1 MSDAPAASCVNE
13 ISTRVSHHR
22 FTAVEIGWPFRS
34 GLEGCIVDCSQ
45 DIGWQRTFGH
55 GRKLWRTCSVA
66 ALIWIPRF
74 VNSHLSRRGCHG
86 NRNAAPDGTLHLEPI
101 VLWPS
106 CYEPPKLEVIM
117 TLAKIS
123 LASAAAITIISWGAL
138 AQENQNKGRI
148 TQLNHINGKIT
159 LQHAPTGTVGAAGAS
174 SLVDEYK
181 IQDGVAKDLHAGDEV
196 EFTAAQIG
204 GVLTITKIQKK

>member
-1 MSDAPAASCVNE
+1 MRIDVPGPLTLDEPDMMAQAS
-13 ISTRVSHHR
+13 R
-22 FTAVEIGWPFRS
+22 AGIG
-34 GLEGCIVDCSQ
+34 
-45 DIGWQRTFGH
+45 
-55 GRKLWRTCSVA
+55 VA
-66 ALIWIPRF
+66 Y
-74 VNSHLSRRGCHG
+74 VGGCHED
-86 NRNAAPDGTLHLEPI
+86 RNAALDGASHLEPI
-101 VLWPS
+101 VLCQVVAHDQNW
-106 CYEPPKLEVIM
+106 EVIM

-148 TQLNHINGKIT
+148 TQLDHINGKIT

-181 IQDGVAKDLHAGDEV
+181 IQDGLAKDLHAGDEV
-196 EFTAAQIG
+196 DFTAAQIG